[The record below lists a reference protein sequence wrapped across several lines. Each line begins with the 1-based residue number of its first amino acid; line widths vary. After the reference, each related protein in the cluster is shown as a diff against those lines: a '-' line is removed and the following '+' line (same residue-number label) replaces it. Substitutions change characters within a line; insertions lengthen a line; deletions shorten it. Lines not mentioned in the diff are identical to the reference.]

1 MFSIA
6 MNNLFQ
12 EKGRLL
18 ISVGGVAFSVLLI
31 MVLQGLYQGWSN
43 KIGEYIRTIPADYW
57 VMQSGAED
65 MFHTPSVL
73 PLEAEQE
80 IAAIAGVGSV
90 KPFNGRRVVV
100 GFEDREVGMYVVAYD
115 ATRDTGKPARVAE
128 GKATPSPGE
137 IIVDRVAART
147 NGIVLG
153 DTVTVA
159 GQALRVAGLSEGGD
173 IVAFSFAFADK
184 QDAEK
189 VQLLPGS
196 ANFFLVQVKDG
207 FDKAAVAQKIKDRV
221 ANVDVITRQKFVANN
236 TKLISDNFLPV
247 ILVLLVIGIA
257 VGIAVI
263 GLTIFT
269 STIEKTREY
278 GVLKAIGMRNGAL
291 YVVVVEQA
299 LAAGVMGYALGASL
313 ALVLQATLGEVVPQ
327 FVSQI
332 QPVDIAWIFVLT
344 MGMAIVAAYL
354 PMRRIAHIDPAEVF
368 KA

>member
-1 MFSIA
+1 MSS
-6 MNNLFQ
+6 LTTPH
-12 EKGRLL
+12 E
-18 ISVGGVAFSVLLI
+18 
-31 MVLQGLYQGWSN
+31 
-43 KIGEYIRTIPADYW
+43 TPA
-57 VMQSGAED
+57 
-65 MFHTPSVL
+65 
-73 PLEAEQE
+73 
-80 IAAIAGVGSV
+80 
-90 KPFNGRRVVV
+90 NRRAW
-100 GFEDREVGMYVVAYD
+100 R
-115 ATRDTGKPARVAE
+115 TGKRHPRPERSSWTAWPPGPTGSAWATVSLWRARPYVWPACPR
-128 GKATPSPGE
+128 
-137 IIVDRVAART
+137 
-147 NGIVLG
+147 
-153 DTVTVA
+153 A
-159 GQALRVAGLSEGGD
+159 GTLLP
-173 IVAFSFAFADK
+173 SFAFADK
-184 QDAEK
+184 RDAEK
-189 VQLLPGS
+189 IQRLPGS
-196 ANFFLVQVKDG
+196 ANFFLVQVEDG
-207 FDKAAVAQKIKDRV
+207 FDKAAVAQEIKDQV
-221 ANVDVITRQKFVANN
+221 ANVDVVTRQKFVANN

-299 LAAGVMGYALGASL
+299 LAAGVMGFALGASL